1 MIIFVKA
8 RVYPT
13 ENEKKV
19 KKSIK
24 NLLDIDLKKE
34 GSYII
39 GKDTQKKSLEK
50 IYLLLR
56 SQGII
61 TSARKLFLK
70 KVTGNNLN
78 FELNKQAAYVGAVN
92 LAGNS
97 YLGAIHITIK
107 SPDIISLIDWMAPDV
122 GEGKN

>member
-1 MIIFVKA
+1 MRILDILI
-8 RVYPT
+8 
-13 ENEKKV
+13 EDKV
-19 KKSIK
+19 K
-24 NLLDIDLKKE
+24 E
-34 GSYII
+34 
-39 GKDTQKKSLEK
+39 KSLEK

-70 KVTGNNLN
+70 KVRGNNLN

-97 YLGAIHITIK
+97 HLGAIHITIK
-107 SPDIISLIDWMAPDV
+107 SEDIISLIDWMAPDIK
-122 GEGKN
+122 EGKN